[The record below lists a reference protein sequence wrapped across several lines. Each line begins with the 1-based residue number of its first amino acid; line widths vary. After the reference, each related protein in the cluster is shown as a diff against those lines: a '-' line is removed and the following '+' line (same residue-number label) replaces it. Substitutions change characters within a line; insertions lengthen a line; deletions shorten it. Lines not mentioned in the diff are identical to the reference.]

1 MCRSCKQ
8 LCNGVL
14 NLNRCLIQVELCLVE
29 KVEFPLD
36 CTPDLFVEN
45 PRFFSRGKTGGLQNP
60 RFFQKKIGGSDPD
73 FRSLLEET
81 RVKIIKNYLIQLN

>member
-1 MCRSCKQ
+1 MCIQCVKKRI
-8 LCNGVL
+8 NVDFPHA
-14 NLNRCLIQVELCLVE
+14 QVELCLVE

-60 RFFQKKIGGSDPD
+60 RFFQKKIEGSDPNL
-73 FRSLLEET
+73 RSLLEET